1 VNSDTGIYRMNS
13 NIYAIYT
20 VTYWF

>member
-1 VNSDTGIYRMNS
+1 MNS